1 MFGLVDCND
10 FYASCERVF
19 RPECRKVPV
28 AVLSNNDGCIIA
40 RFNEVKDLGY
50 KLGASYFKVRKQL
63 ARDGVIVRSSNHAL
77 YGNLSQ
83 RVMDC
88 LEHLTP
94 KVEVCSIDEAFLDL
108 HGIRDLQ
115 NHGQEIAQTVKK
127 WTSIPVSIG
136 IAPTKTLTK
145 IANRLGKT
153 KPELNGVFVMQPPYP
168 LDQIAVENVWGI
180 GRRLAQRLRL
190 MGIGIAQDLAHMDC
204 MTARKT
210 FSVVLERT
218 PRGLLYPNGRSAP

>member
-1 MFGLVDCND
+1 M
-10 FYASCERVF
+10 
-19 RPECRKVPV
+19 
-28 AVLSNNDGCIIA
+28 
-40 RFNEVKDLGY
+40 
-50 KLGASYFKVRKQL
+50 
-63 ARDGVIVRSSNHAL
+63 
-77 YGNLSQ
+77 
-83 RVMDC
+83 
-88 LEHLTP
+88 
-94 KVEVCSIDEAFLDL
+94 
-108 HGIRDLQ
+108 
-115 NHGQEIAQTVKK
+115 
-127 WTSIPVSIG
+127 
-136 IAPTKTLTK
+136 TK